1 MFSCDCAGGSEVVP
15 LNAHEIETEL
25 SFLAPK
31 PGATQ
36 KADASSSSSS
46 SSSTSTASSSTEA
59 ADASSSSSSAG
70 GSFGAALSKLVSP
83 MKYAQYW
90 LDHHHGSYAQE
101 LEAAALRVVK
111 QQVGSQGQGQQ
122 QRR

>member
-1 MFSCDCAGGSEVVP
+1 LAVCFFINPAGGSEVVP
-15 LNAHEIETEL
+15 LDAHEIETEL
-25 SFLAPK
+25 SFLSPK
-31 PGATQ
+31 PGSPQ

-46 SSSTSTASSSTEA
+46 SSTSSASSSTEG
-59 ADASSSSSSAG
+59 ADASSSSSAG
-70 GSFGAALSKLVSP
+70 GGFGAALSKLVSP

-101 LEAAALRVVK
+101 LEAAALRGVK
-111 QQVGSQGQGQQ
+111 QQVGGQGQQ